1 MMESGVGDCDLQG
14 TRPARRTAQRARAAL
29 MIGLHM
35 GSSRSLILLWPRE
48 QSRVLI
54 VASFFV
60 RY

>member
-1 MMESGVGDCDLQG
+1 MMESGVGDGDLQG

-29 MIGLHM
+29 MIGLRM
-35 GSSRSLILLWPRE
+35 GSSRSLILLWLRE

-54 VASFFV
+54 VASSFV